1 MGSSIHKSSY
11 GILSKAF
18 VVNLKTND
26 DVRCVIHGDGISF
39 RSVELILEIGLE
51 ELIEILGSVVMISAD
66 FLRTLH
72 HMRKLGVVFRVA
84 VLIALS

>member
-18 VVNLKTND
+18 VVNLETND

-51 ELIEILGSVVMISAD
+51 ELIE
-66 FLRTLH
+66 
-72 HMRKLGVVFRVA
+72 
-84 VLIALS
+84 VL